1 MPTIAQQEAID
12 AAAALQQTMIDN
24 LAAVQQARD
33 SGLARD
39 LLKIG
44 GFEKEKWYRTDAE
57 LMAEIASLNRRL
69 GNVVPPTKMVVRS
82 TKGW

>member
-1 MPTIAQQEAID
+1 LTIT
-12 AAAALQQTMIDN
+12 LIDN
-24 LAAVQQARD
+24 LTALQQARD
-33 SGLARD
+33 SGLARN

-57 LMAEIASLNRRL
+57 LMAEIAGLNRRL
-69 GNVVPPTKMVVRS
+69 GNVPPSKMVIRS